1 MRCEATAEE
10 EAAVLAWLAANPANR
25 REMDRCD
32 AAYNAMVLHAPE
44 AAQLR
49 RRKFFTLRS
58 VVRYTAA
65 AAAAILLMAGSG
77 WYFSARQLERLAG
90 ELTSIVVPD
99 GQRIRM
105 QLQDGTSVWLNAGT
119 KLDYP
124 TAFAGGSRRVRL
136 AGEAMFDVA
145 PDAKRPF
152 IVETFA
158 CDVEVLGTK
167 FNVLSDEAAG
177 HFSTALMRGRVR
189 VVNRLSTGEQV
200 VLRPDECVTL
210 VGGHLNLEPID
221 NPDDFLWTEGIIS
234 LKDASLAELIPR
246 MEKSYGIRIKLL
258 RSDLPRLSCRG
269 KLRISDGIEHAMR
282 ILQTGADFTYEINR
296 EANEIYIR

>member
-10 EAAVLAWLAANPANR
+10 ESAVLTWLAANPEHR
-25 REMDRCD
+25 REMDRYD

-49 RRKFFTLRS
+49 RRKVFTLRR
-58 VVRYTAA
+58 VLRFTAA

-77 WYFSARQLERLAG
+77 WYFSVRQMKRLAG
-90 ELTSIVVPD
+90 ELTSIIVPD
-99 GQRIRM
+99 GQRISM
-105 QLQDGTSVWLNAGT
+105 KLQDGSVIWLNAGT
-119 KLDYP
+119 TMDYP
-124 TAFAGGSRRVRL
+124 TAFAGDSRRVRL
-136 AGEAMFDVA
+136 SGEAMFEVA

-167 FNVLSDEAAG
+167 FNVQADEQAG
-177 HFSTALMRGRVR
+177 RFSTALMRGRVR
-189 VVNRLSTGEQV
+189 VVNHLSAGEQV
-200 VLRPDECVTL
+200 ILRPDECVTL
-210 VGGHLNLEPID
+210 VGGHLNLEQID
-221 NPDDFLWTEGIIS
+221 NHDDFLWTQGIIS
-234 LKDASLAELIPR
+234 LKDASFGELIPR
-246 MEKSYGIRIKLL
+246 IEKSYGIRIKVL
-258 RSDLPRLSCRG
+258 RDDLPRLSCRG

-296 EANEIYIR
+296 ETNEIYIR